1 MKAKGD
7 PTMKKAISNAVE
19 NMRWSV
25 SHMEDAEN
33 AANGAMQKRVNELT
47 EKAVELLQEI
57 EELEALLR
65 HAE

>member
-1 MKAKGD
+1 
-7 PTMKKAISNAVE
+7 MKKAISNARDK
-19 NMRWSV
+19 MFLAV
-25 SHMEDAEN
+25 SHMEDAEH
-33 AANGAMQKRVNELT
+33 AASGKLQERVNQLT